1 LFPVGQI
8 GKIINQGSHSLRNIN
23 IIIGPRHWSYSLS
36 VPKPGD
42 DRPRSR
48 RHQSGITPTLGL
60 AIPGQKPVRRGQSA
74 IDRRTGGAMPARRAA
89 ASPRGHP
96 SMRVLEA
103 STPYSST
110 PEARRA
116 GFISGGRCGPY
127 RGPAGTR
134 SCRFVNLSFPIFIF
148 SGILAD
154 TDEGTMRPSLRIF
167 ETGGRKKATWA

>member
-1 LFPVGQI
+1 
-8 GKIINQGSHSLRNIN
+8 
-23 IIIGPRHWSYSLS
+23 
-36 VPKPGD
+36 
-42 DRPRSR
+42 
-48 RHQSGITPTLGL
+48 
-60 AIPGQKPVRRGQSA
+60 
-74 IDRRTGGAMPARRAA
+74 MPARRAA

-154 TDEGTMRPSLRIF
+154 TDEGTMRPGLRIF
-167 ETGGRKKATWA
+167 ETGGKEKGNLGVVCRAIVVIALVEFILVLVVMHRGWP